1 MLEIPELYKDL
12 RDVYDLS
19 QFVTDVIDVMIEN
32 ESEEEEGNRP
42 FTYAELRDLLEAH
55 YDKAYDPEDR
65 HLERK
70 PTQREVN
77 FVIEAMLSE
86 TDWNNIVIREK
97 DGLIYSI
104 SEAEREAVDDADHTA
119 GYKLERLRAG

>member
-1 MLEIPELYKDL
+1 MKGIPELYKDL
-12 RDVYDLS
+12 RDPYDLD
-19 QFVTDVIDVMIEN
+19 QFVSDVIDTIIEN
-32 ESEEEEGNRP
+32 ESEEEEGKRA

-55 YDKAYDPEDR
+55 YDKAYDPEHR

-86 TDWNNIVIREK
+86 TDWNNQVIREK

-104 SEAEREAVDDADHTA
+104 SEAEREATDDANHNS
-119 GYKLERLRAG
+119 GYKLDRARVG